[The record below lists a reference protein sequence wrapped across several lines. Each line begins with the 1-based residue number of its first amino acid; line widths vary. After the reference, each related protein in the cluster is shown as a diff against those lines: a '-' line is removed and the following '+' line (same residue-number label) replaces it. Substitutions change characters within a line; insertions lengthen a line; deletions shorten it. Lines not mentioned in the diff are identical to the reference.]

1 MEVDQA
7 CCSLQMG
14 DGWERD
20 TAHAGLRGRVTH
32 GLIDGEGDDRGE

>member
-7 CCSLQMG
+7 CCFLQVG

-20 TAHAGLRGRVTH
+20 TTVTGPISSRLGVTH
-32 GLIDGEGDDRGE
+32 GLIDGK